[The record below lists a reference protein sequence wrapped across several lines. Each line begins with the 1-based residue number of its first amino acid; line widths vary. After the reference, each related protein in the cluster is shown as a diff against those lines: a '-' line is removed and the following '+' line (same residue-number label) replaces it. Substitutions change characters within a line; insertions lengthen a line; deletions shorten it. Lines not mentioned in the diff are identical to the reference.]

1 MVTKIVSDASL
12 VVKWFLE
19 DETEVEWARK
29 VQEDFIEEKI
39 ELWAPDIIN
48 FETANAFNVA
58 VIRKRISKRVAREF
72 LTDFLQFKIFT
83 FETNKIIIPTLNL
96 ALDFKLSVYDASYIA
111 LAELKNCNFYTEDKR
126 LVNKLKG
133 KVPFVKWL
141 GDYRK

>member
-19 DETEVEWARK
+19 DETEVEQAK
-29 VQEDFIEEKI
+29 KIQEDFIEEKI

-48 FETANAFNVA
+48 FEVANAFNIA
-58 VIRKRISKRVAREF
+58 VLRKRILKRVAREF
-72 LTDFLQFKIFT
+72 LADFLQFKIFT
-83 FETNKIIIPTLNL
+83 FETDKIIIPTLNL
-96 ALDFKLSVYDASYIA
+96 ALDFKLSVYDASYVA
-111 LAELKNCNFYTEDKR
+111 LAKLEKCDFYTGDKR